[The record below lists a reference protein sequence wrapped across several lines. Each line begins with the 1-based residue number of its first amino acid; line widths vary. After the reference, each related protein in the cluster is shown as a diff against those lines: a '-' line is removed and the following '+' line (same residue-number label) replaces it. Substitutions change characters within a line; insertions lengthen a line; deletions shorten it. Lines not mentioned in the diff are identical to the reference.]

1 MKKFDKIKY
10 DMDYRK
16 KHKSQFN
23 VDINKEEKDEID
35 ALLKNNGI
43 TKADFLR
50 NAIRKY
56 KSEITSIRVYIYMDK
71 IVFTK
76 DDENGEEYMTEAFYI
91 NEDKHGNECV
101 SINILDIIDTILNI
115 NNNNIIFINKRN
127 EKYDTKKAGN

>member
-1 MKKFDKIKY
+1 MEKFDKTKY

-35 ALLKNNGI
+35 ALLKNNGM
-43 TKADFLR
+43 TKTDFLR

-56 KSEITSIRVYIYMDK
+56 KSETTSIRVYIYMDK

-101 SINILDIIDTILNI
+101 SIKILDIIDTILNI

-127 EKYDTKKAGN
+127 KKYR

>member
-56 KSEITSIRVYIYMDK
+56 KSETTSIRVYIYMDK

-76 DDENGEEYMTEAFYI
+76 DDENSEEYMTEAFYI

>member
-23 VDINKEEKDEID
+23 VDINKEEKEEIE

-56 KSEITSIRVYIYMDK
+56 KSETTSIRVYIYMDK

-76 DDENGEEYMTEAFYI
+76 DDENSEEYMTEAFYI

>member
-56 KSEITSIRVYIYMDK
+56 KSETTSIRVYIYMDK

>member
-1 MKKFDKIKY
+1 MEKFDKTKY

-35 ALLKNNGI
+35 ALLKNNGM
-43 TKADFLR
+43 TKTDFLR

-56 KSEITSIRVYIYMDK
+56 KSETTSIRVYIYMDK

-91 NEDKHGNECV
+91 NEDKYGNECV

>member
-1 MKKFDKIKY
+1 MEKFDKTKY

-23 VDINKEEKDEID
+23 VDINKDEKDEID
-35 ALLKNNGI
+35 ALLKNNGM
-43 TKADFLR
+43 TKTDFLR
-50 NAIRKY
+50 NAIKKY
-56 KSEITSIRVYIYMDK
+56 KSETTSIRVYIYMDK

-76 DDENGEEYMTEAFYI
+76 NDENGEEYMTEAFHI
-91 NEDKHGNECV
+91 NEDKYGNECV

>member
-56 KSEITSIRVYIYMDK
+56 KSETTSIRVYIYMDK

-91 NEDKHGNECV
+91 NEDKNGNECV

-127 EKYDTKKAGN
+127 EKYDTKKAGI